1 VVKRHF
7 ALALILTAP
16 LLLQGC
22 GGDGPTKPKPPS
34 GPSYPARSTPK
45 NAVLYMSIAYANRD
59 SVRTDSVYAG
69 EYTGSSTDMTDPG
82 SETLSFTKSDE
93 VRHVGAMALSSDIT
107 DVVMDLNPPATWPQS
122 HYVSDPSDW
131 VTIQIPY
138 FKIEVREAS
147 DNGFTATSLSPYA
160 TWVFEFTLKPT
171 TPDPSSPTDTTWTI
185 VRWAESR
192 IGL

>member
-1 VVKRHF
+1 VKRHL

-22 GGDGPTKPKPPS
+22 GSDTPTKPKPTP
-34 GPSYPARSTPK
+34 GPTYPVRSTPK
-45 NAVLYMSIAYANRD
+45 SAVLYMSIAYANRD

-107 DVVMDLNPPATWPQS
+107 YVVMDLNPPATWLEVP
-122 HYVSDPSDW
+122 YVTDPADW
-131 VTIQIPY
+131 VTIQIPS
-138 FKIEVREAS
+138 FRIEVL
-147 DNGFTATSLSPYA
+147 DVHGNGFLTQAPSNGETHL
-160 TWVFEFTLKPT
+160 FEFTLKPT
-171 TPDPSSPTDTTWTI
+171 TPDPSSPTDTTWSV
-185 VRWAESR
+185 VRWTEFRSQ
-192 IGL
+192 L